1 MELEICLHK
10 MEYGEALGLIYS
22 CQIDDNYVC
31 NLFKGEFY
39 EENSKINNFVL
50 NENIRNIKRKV
61 ENIIAH
67 YDRYNPTVSALDD
80 FFHKLVYDLFQKTN
94 DNIKI
99 TIDLYDILQTGEEY
113 VDEYHSYPIWEPD
126 LYYQYVLTNIKKN
139 WLLT

>member
-1 MELEICLHK
+1 MKRI
-10 MEYGEALGLIYS
+10 
-22 CQIDDNYVC
+22 Q
-31 NLFKGEFY
+31 
-39 EENSKINNFVL
+39 KINNFVL

-99 TIDLYDILQTGEEY
+99 TMIYMTSSKLE
-113 VDEYHSYPIWEPD
+113 
-126 LYYQYVLTNIKKN
+126 KN
-139 WLLT
+139 M